1 MMPRSRFPV
10 ALHAARLLCAVCVA
24 AATALSAPA
33 GAASNPVKQCKRFP
47 TMKKMKLQSVASEME
62 FNGIPMTI
70 RHFDSEEDMAAV
82 FAYYRAA
89 WAGKGQGGRN
99 PTEYPFGEW
108 QVIATLIEPC
118 FYTVQVKPKGSGSE
132 GLLGLSALPGDQ
144 TTVKEDV
151 PMLPDS
157 RVINDIAHNDAGKTA
172 RTLLLRNGFSAET
185 NADFYL
191 KNLSDQGWQVL
202 RNLRG
207 VQHDTRAVTMVLK
220 QGIREVSVTI
230 TQKGG
235 ESSVLLNY
243 VDQP

>member
-1 MMPRSRFPV
+1 MMRATLLLA
-10 ALHAARLLCAVCVA
+10 ALCTLPWSAALA
-24 AATALSAPA
+24 A
-33 GAASNPVKQCKRFP
+33 NPVKQCKTFP

-70 RHFDSEEDMAAV
+70 RRFDSEEDMASI
-82 FAYYRAA
+82 FAFYRKA
-89 WAGKGQGGRN
+89 WAGKGQAGRN

-118 FYTVQVKPKGSGSE
+118 FYTVQVKPKGRGSE
-132 GLLGLSALPGDQ
+132 GLLGLSALPGDK

-172 RTLLLRNGFSAET
+172 RTVLLKNGFSAET

-191 KNLSDQGWQVL
+191 KNLGDQGWQVL

-207 VQHDTRAVTMVLK
+207 TQHDTRAVTMVLK
-220 QGIREVSVTI
+220 QGVREVSVTI

-235 ESSVLLNY
+235 ESNVLLNY